1 MESLLKIHT
10 ILIQLQKGFQA
21 HKWTLRQ
28 KSKQSPCMFRS
39 FVFFNTE
46 SLFFQCQGANRAQLF
61 HLCLAVWNVSRADS
75 KSESA
80 PKTNASGE
88 ALSIELDGNRDYILG
103 VTWIIKTCSTF
114 KEHLNSLEGFS
125 MQPLTYR
132 FARHSMFLG
141 QLPNY
146 PVSIKGSEWETIK
159 LQKN

>member
-75 KSESA
+75 KSKRA
-80 PKTNASGE
+80 PKTNASAE
-88 ALSIELDGNRDYILG
+88 TLSTELDGNRDYILG
-103 VTWIIKTCSTF
+103 VTWIIKTCSSF
-114 KEHLNSLEGFS
+114 KEELKFGRILHAASHV
-125 MQPLTYR
+125 QRRQT
-132 FARHSMFLG
+132 HSRFLG